1 MAMAQDGK
9 ITLYALDCGTV
20 NWRLYRMEYHYE
32 GAKAQHVT
40 SPLSSPLANFSDR
53 KLPAVL
59 TLTQDGI
66 DLEDIG
72 ETALNFLE
80 DIDIRTRVREFF
92 KPSIGNHLIG
102 DPSPHQQ
109 RYSHFEALLY
119 TRLLLKTLIEQIRE
133 EKYNSGPLGDQIHF
147 SIAYPDR
154 WRTEFE
160 GKIFEDFYHVILE
173 CFPPAIADRVHFVPE
188 SEGVILGL
196 RDQSLLER
204 FDSNN
209 INLIIDVGGS
219 NTTIYARR
227 YNAET
232 AALIDIDHYEE
243 PFGGGLY
250 DALLAQHLS
259 TELKIP
265 AAVLAGDPAAFMTL
279 RIWGQLIK
287 ESLSR
292 EILGEPEVITALTGQ
307 KALTLVMKNGQVFRQ
322 NEKLSP
328 SSFAQLC
335 LPLDQAFQDVLTRAL
350 DEMEIDEDI
359 IGRVILLGGG
369 SKAPGILKGIEDRF
383 GDKLICPENPE
394 EIIVRG
400 IGLAFT
406 SSLPEREAIE
416 KEHIPEKRTGWRLI
430 RENGEIIDIRKEIM
444 IAGRSQ
450 ESDIFLDSKKC
461 SRTHALIRLEG
472 NALTLIDLRSKNG
485 TFVNDIQIAP
495 NSSQHLRVGDKLR
508 FGDQKFF
515 LE

>member
-20 NWRLYRMEYHYE
+20 NWRLYRMEYHYD
-32 GAKAQHVT
+32 GAKARHVT

-59 TLTQDGI
+59 TLTPDGT

-80 DIDIRTRVREFF
+80 DTEVRTRVREFF
-92 KPSIGNHLIG
+92 KPSIGNHLI
-102 DPSPHQQ
+102 DKPSPHQQ

-133 EKYNSGPLGDQIHF
+133 EKYNAGPFDDQVHF

-154 WRTEFE
+154 WRTEYN

-204 FDSNN
+204 FHSED

-219 NTTIYARR
+219 NTTIYARK

-232 AALIDIDHYEE
+232 GALINIDRYEE

-259 TELKIP
+259 NELRIP
-265 AAVLAGDPAAFMTL
+265 AKVLACDPAAFMTL

-292 EILGEPEVITALTGQ
+292 KILGEPEVITALSGQ
-307 KALTLVMKNGQVFRQ
+307 QALTLVMKNGQVFRQ
-322 NEKLSP
+322 KKKLAP
-328 SSFAQLC
+328 SEFAQLC
-335 LPLDQAFQDVLTRAL
+335 LPLDQAFQEVLARGL
-350 DEMEIDEDI
+350 RKMEIEEGL

-369 SKAPGILKGIEDRF
+369 TRVPGILKGIEDRF
-383 GDKLICPENPE
+383 GEKLIYPQNPE
-394 EIIVRG
+394 ELIVRG

-406 SSLPEREAIE
+406 SSLPEREAEE
-416 KEHIPEKRTGWRLI
+416 KKHIPEKKAGWHLVN
-430 RENGEIIDIRKEIM
+430 EDGEIVNIMKEIM

-450 ESDIFLDSKKC
+450 QTEIQLDSKKC

-485 TFVNDIQIAP
+485 TFVNDIQLSP
-495 NSSQHLRVGDKLR
+495 NTGQHLRAGDKVR
-508 FGDQKFF
+508 FGDQKFI

>member
-1 MAMAQDGK
+1 MTMAQDGK

-20 NWRLYRMEYHYE
+20 NWRLYRLEYHYD
-32 GAKAQHVT
+32 GAKARHVT

-59 TLTQDGI
+59 ILTQDGTE
-66 DLEDIG
+66 LEGIG

-80 DIDIRTRVREFF
+80 DIEVRTRVREFY
-92 KPSIGNHLIG
+92 KPSIGNHLIAN
-102 DPSPHQQ
+102 PSPHQQ

-133 EKYNSGPLGDQIHF
+133 EKYNAGPFDDQIHF

-154 WRTEFE
+154 WRTEFD
-160 GKIFEDFYHVILE
+160 GKIFEDFYHVVLE
-173 CFPPAIADRVHFVPE
+173 CFPQAIADRVHFVPE

-204 FDSNN
+204 FHSEK

-219 NTTIYARR
+219 NTTIYARK
-227 YNAET
+227 YNTET
-232 AALIDIDHYEE
+232 GALIDVDRYEE

-259 TELKIP
+259 SELKIP
-265 AAVLAGDPAAFMTL
+265 GKVLAGDPSAFVTL

-287 ESLSR
+287 ESFSR

-307 KALTLVMKNGQVFRQ
+307 QALTLVMNNGQVFRQ
-322 NEKLSP
+322 KKKLTP
-328 SSFAQLC
+328 SEFAQLC
-335 LPLDQAFQDVLTRAL
+335 LPLDEAFWDVLARGL
-350 DEMEIDEDI
+350 KVMEIDEDV

-369 SKAPGILKGIEDRF
+369 TRVPGILKGIEDRF
-383 GDKLICPENPE
+383 GDKLIYPENPE
-394 EIIVRG
+394 EMIVRG

-406 SSLPEREAIE
+406 SSLPEREADE
-416 KEHIPEKRTGWRLI
+416 KKHIPEKKTGWRLK
-430 RENGEIIDIRKEIM
+430 RENGEIVDLKKEIM

-450 ESDIFLDSKKC
+450 QADILLDSKKC
-461 SRTHALIRLEG
+461 SRTHALLRLEG

-485 TFVNDIQIAP
+485 TFVNEIQLTS
-495 NSSQHLRVGDKLR
+495 NSPQHLRDGDKLR
-508 FGDQKFF
+508 FGDQKFV

>member
-1 MAMAQDGK
+1 MAQDGK

-40 SPLSSPLANFSDR
+40 RPLSSPLANFSDR

-59 TLTQDGI
+59 TLTPDGT

-80 DIDIRTRVREFF
+80 DTEVRTRVREFF
-92 KPSIGNHLIG
+92 KPSIGNHLMVN
-102 DPSPHQQ
+102 PSPHQK

-133 EKYNSGPLGDQIHF
+133 EKYNSEPFDDLIHF

-154 WRTEFE
+154 WRTEFD

-196 RDQSLLER
+196 KDLSLLER
-204 FDSNN
+204 FHSEN
-209 INLIIDVGGS
+209 INLIVDVGGS
-219 NTTIYARR
+219 DTTIYARK

-232 AALIDIDHYEE
+232 GALINIDHYEE

-259 TELKIP
+259 KELEIP
-265 AAVLAGDPAAFMTL
+265 AKVLADDPAAFMTL

-292 EILGEPEVITALTGQ
+292 EILGEPEVVTALSGQ
-307 KALTLVMKNGQVFRQ
+307 QALTLVMKNGQVFRQ
-322 NEKLSP
+322 HKKLTP
-328 SSFAQLC
+328 SQFAQLC
-335 LPLDQAFQDVLTRAL
+335 LPLDQAFQEVIDRSLA
-350 DEMEIDEDI
+350 EMGIDEDK

-369 SKAPGILKGIEDRF
+369 IKAPGILRGIEDRF
-383 GDKLICPENPE
+383 GDKLIYPPNPE
-394 EIIVRG
+394 ELIVRG

-406 SSLPEREAIE
+406 ASLPEREE
-416 KEHIPEKRTGWRLI
+416 EERKLVPEKKSGWRLVHEGGGI
-430 RENGEIIDIRKEIM
+430 VNIKKEIL

-450 ESDIFLDSKKC
+450 QADILLDSKKC

-472 NALTLIDLRSKNG
+472 NSLTLIDLKSKNG
-485 TFVNDIQIAP
+485 TFVNNTQLDP
-495 NSSQHLRVGDKLR
+495 NIDQHLREGDEVR
-508 FGDQKFF
+508 FGDQKFI

>member
-1 MAMAQDGK
+1 MAQDGK

-20 NWRLYRMEYHYE
+20 NWRLYRMEYHYD
-32 GAKAQHVT
+32 GARARHVT

-59 TLTQDGI
+59 TLTADGT

-80 DIDIRTRVREFF
+80 DTEIRTRVREFF
-92 KPSIGNHLIG
+92 KPSIGNHLIEN
-102 DPSPHQQ
+102 PSPHQQ

-133 EKYNSGPLGDQIHF
+133 EKYNAGPFDDLIHF

-154 WRTEFE
+154 WRTDFN
-160 GKIFEDFYHVILE
+160 GKIFEDFYHVVLE

-204 FDSNN
+204 FHSED

-219 NTTIYARR
+219 NTTIYARK

-232 AALIDIDHYEE
+232 GALINIDRYEE

-259 TELKIP
+259 SELKIP
-265 AAVLAGDPAAFMTL
+265 AKVLAGDPAAFMTL

-287 ESLSR
+287 EALSR
-292 EILGEPEVITALTGQ
+292 EILGEPEVINALSGQ
-307 KALTLVMKNGQVFRQ
+307 QALTLVMNNGQVYRQ
-322 NEKLSP
+322 NKKVTKSE
-328 SSFAQLC
+328 FAQLC
-335 LPLDQAFQDVLTRAL
+335 LPLDQAFDEVLSRGL
-350 DEMEIDEDI
+350 QQMDIEDEV

-369 SKAPGILKGIEDRF
+369 TKAPGILKGIEDRF
-383 GDKLICPENPE
+383 GDKLIYPPNPE
-394 EIIVRG
+394 EMIVRG

-406 SSLPEREAIE
+406 ASLPEREEEE
-416 KEHIPEKRTGWRLI
+416 KKHIPEKKSGWRLVH
-430 RENGEIIDIRKEIM
+430 ENGEVVNIKKEIL

-450 ESDIFLDSKKC
+450 QADILLDSKKC

-472 NALTLIDLRSKNG
+472 NALTLIDLKSKNG
-485 TFVNDIQIAP
+485 TFINNNQLTP
-495 NSSQHLRVGDKLR
+495 NTGQNLRAGDKLK
-508 FGDQKFF
+508 FGDQEFT

>member
-20 NWRLYRMEYHYE
+20 NWRLYRMEYHYD

-59 TLTQDGI
+59 TLTPDGT

-80 DIDIRTRVREFF
+80 DTEIRTRVREFF
-92 KPSIGNHLIG
+92 KPSIGNHLIEN
-102 DPSPHQQ
+102 PSPHQQ

-133 EKYNSGPLGDQIHF
+133 EKYNSGPLDDQIHF

-154 WRTEFE
+154 WRTEFD

-173 CFPPAIADRVHFVPE
+173 CFPPALADQVQFVPE

-196 RDQSLLER
+196 RDQALLER
-204 FDSNN
+204 FHSEN

-219 NTTIYARR
+219 NTTIYARK
-227 YNAET
+227 YNADT
-232 AALIDIDHYEE
+232 GALIDIDRYEE

-259 TELKIP
+259 SELKIP
-265 AAVLAGDPAAFMTL
+265 AKVLASDPAAFMTL

-292 EILGEPEVITALTGQ
+292 KILGEPEVITALSGQ
-307 KALTLVMKNGQVFRQ
+307 QALTLVMKNGQVFRQ
-322 NEKLSP
+322 NKKLKP
-328 SSFAQLC
+328 SEFAQLC
-335 LPLDQAFQDVLTRAL
+335 LPLDQAFQDVLVRGL
-350 DEMEIDEDI
+350 QEMEIDEDL

-369 SKAPGILKGIEDRF
+369 TRVPGILKGIEDRF
-383 GDKLICPENPE
+383 GEKLIYPSNPE
-394 EIIVRG
+394 ELIVRG

-406 SSLPEREAIE
+406 SSLPEREAEE
-416 KEHIPEKRTGWRLI
+416 KKHIPEKKTGWRLVNK
-430 RENGEIIDIRKEIM
+430 NGDIVDIEKEIM

-450 ESDIFLDSKKC
+450 QAEIQLDSKKC

-485 TFVNDIQIAP
+485 TLVNDIQLSP
-495 NSSQHLRVGDKLR
+495 NIGQHLRAGDEVR
-508 FGDQKFF
+508 FGDQKFI

>member
-1 MAMAQDGK
+1 MTMARDGK

-20 NWRLYRMEYHYE
+20 NWRLYRMEYHYD

-59 TLTQDGI
+59 TLTPDGTN
-66 DLEDIG
+66 LEDIG

-80 DIDIRTRVREFF
+80 DTDVRTRVREFF
-92 KPSIGNHLIG
+92 KPSIGNHLV
-102 DPSPHQQ
+102 DNPSPHQL
-109 RYSHFEALLY
+109 RYSHFKALLY
-119 TRLLLKTLIEQIRE
+119 TRLLLRKLIEQIRE
-133 EKYNSGPLGDQIHF
+133 EKYNSGPLDDQIHF

-154 WRTEFE
+154 WRTEFD

-173 CFPPAIADRVHFVPE
+173 CFPPSIADRVHFVPE

-204 FDSNN
+204 FHSED

-219 NTTIYARR
+219 NTTIYARK

-232 AALIDIDHYEE
+232 GALINIDRYEE

-259 TELKIP
+259 NELKIP
-265 AAVLAGDPAAFMTL
+265 ARVLSGDPAAFMTL

-292 EILGEPEVITALTGQ
+292 EILGEPEIVTALSGQ
-307 KALTLVMKNGQVFRQ
+307 QALTLVMNNGQVFRQ
-322 NEKLSP
+322 NKKLTP
-328 SSFAQLC
+328 SEFAQLC
-335 LPLDQAFQDVLTRAL
+335 LPLDQAFQDVLSRGL
-350 DEMEIDEDI
+350 KEMEIDDNV

-369 SKAPGILKGIEDRF
+369 TRVPGILKGIEDRF
-383 GDKLICPENPE
+383 GEKLIYPPNPE
-394 EIIVRG
+394 EMIVRG

-406 SSLPEREAIE
+406 ASLPEREQEE
-416 KEHIPEKRTGWRLI
+416 KKFIPEKKTGWRLI
-430 RENGEIIDIRKEIM
+430 RENGKIEDVKKEIL

-450 ESDIFLDSKKC
+450 QSDILLDSKKC

-485 TFVNDIQIAP
+485 TFVNDIQLTP
-495 NSSQHLRVGDKLR
+495 NSGQHLRAGDELR
-508 FGDQKFF
+508 FGDQRFI

>member
-1 MAMAQDGK
+1 MSMAQDRK

-20 NWRLYRMEYHYE
+20 NWRLYRMEYHYD

-59 TLTQDGI
+59 TLTPDGT
-66 DLEDIG
+66 DLEVIG

-80 DIDIRTRVREFF
+80 DIERRTRVREFF
-92 KPSIGNHLIG
+92 KPSIGNHLIE
-102 DPSPHQQ
+102 DPPPHQK
-109 RYSHFEALLY
+109 RYSHFEALLF

-133 EKYNSGPLGDQIHF
+133 EKYNSGPLDDQIHF

-154 WRTEFE
+154 WRTEFD

-173 CFPPAIADRVHFVPE
+173 CFPPMLADRVHFVPE

-204 FDSNN
+204 FHSED

-219 NTTIYARR
+219 NTTLYARK

-232 AALIDIDHYEE
+232 GALINIDRYEE

-250 DALLAQHLS
+250 DALLAQHLAS
-259 TELKIP
+259 ELKIP
-265 AAVLAGDPAAFMTL
+265 PRVLSADPAAFMTL

-292 EILGEPEVITALTGQ
+292 EILGEPEVVTALSGQ
-307 KALTLVMKNGQVFRQ
+307 QALTLVMNNGQVFRQ
-322 NEKLSP
+322 NKKLIP
-328 SSFAQLC
+328 TEFAQQC
-335 LPLDQAFQDVLTRAL
+335 QPLDQAFQEVLTRGL
-350 DEMEIDEDI
+350 EQMEIDEEM

-369 SKAPGILKGIEDRF
+369 TRVPGILKGIESRF
-383 GDKLICPENPE
+383 GDKVILPPNPE
-394 EIIVRG
+394 EVIVRG

-406 SSLPEREAIE
+406 SSLPDREEEE
-416 KEHIPEKRTGWRLI
+416 KKFIPEKRSGWRLVH
-430 RENGEIIDIRKEIM
+430 ENGEIVEIQKEIM
-444 IAGRSQ
+444 IAGRS
-450 ESDIFLDSKKC
+450 EEVDIPLDSKKC
-461 SRTHALIRLEG
+461 SRTHALIRFAV

-485 TFVNDIQIAP
+485 TFVNNIQLTP
-495 NSSQHLRVGDKLR
+495 NSGQHLREGDELR
-508 FGDQKFF
+508 FGDQKFT